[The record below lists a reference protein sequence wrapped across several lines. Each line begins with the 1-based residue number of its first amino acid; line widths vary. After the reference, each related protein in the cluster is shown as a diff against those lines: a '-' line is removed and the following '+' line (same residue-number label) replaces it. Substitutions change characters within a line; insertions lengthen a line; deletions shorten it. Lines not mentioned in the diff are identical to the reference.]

1 MTAPT
6 RMRSEIGEQ
15 PATVADTLDALRGPA
30 DALAAALRAG
40 SVDRVVLIARGSSD
54 HAAVYGRYLLEGRC
68 GLVTALAA
76 PSLYTTYAA
85 PVDLQGALA
94 IGVSQSGE
102 TPEIVS
108 ALAYARTRGA
118 LTAGITNDAGSSL
131 ARSVAHPLVTRAGA
145 EQSVAATKTFTAQ
158 LAAFAALAAALGASE
173 LRAGL
178 AALPG
183 LMERTIALS
192 EEPAARAGAT
202 LVADDAAVC
211 VARGFSYAVAL
222 EAALKLKETCTIWAE
237 GFSSADLRHGPTA
250 AVTRATPALV
260 FHAGGAL
267 EGDVDRLEHELRARG
282 APLISIGPGRDVPT
296 AGAPC
301 EELSPFTL
309 IVPAQLLAE
318 HLARLRGRDPDR
330 PLGLRKVTKTH

>member
-1 MTAPT
+1 MTAAS

-15 PATVADTLDALRGPA
+15 PTAVADTLDALRGPSEV
-30 DALAAALRAG
+30 LAAALRAR

-85 PVDLQGALA
+85 PVDLRGALA

-118 LTAGITNDAGSSL
+118 LTAGITNDADSPL
-131 ARSVAHPLVTRAGA
+131 ARSVEHPLVTRAGA
-145 EQSVAATKTFTAQ
+145 ERSVAATKTFTAQ

-173 LRAGL
+173 LQDGL
-178 AALPG
+178 AAVPG

-192 EEPAARAGAT
+192 EDAAARAAAA
-202 LVADDAAVC
+202 LVTDDAAVC

-250 AVTRATPALV
+250 AVTSATPALV
-260 FHAGGAL
+260 FHAGGVF
-267 EGDVDRLEHELRARG
+267 EDDVDQLEHELRARG
-282 APLISIGPGRDVPT
+282 AALISIGPGRDVPT
-296 AGAPC
+296 AGAHC
-301 EELSPFTL
+301 EELAPFTL
-309 IVPAQLLAE
+309 VIPAQLLAE
-318 HLARLRGRDPDR
+318 RLARLRGRDPDH
-330 PLGLRKVTKTH
+330 PLGLHKVTETY